1 MDHKRNEAITAK
13 KLAEGMFK
21 NNDIASAK
29 IFASMSQR
37 LCPELEGISQLCAM
51 LDVLDSSEQRI
62 NGHANWYGVLSV
74 DPTADDA
81 AIKKQFKRLALM
93 LHPDKNRS
101 VEAKDA
107 FELVS
112 EAKDILLD
120 KQRRSDYDR
129 ATGLERE
136 PRRTPTAHRPHRLPG
151 PLRPGLRLWPRRPHR
166 RSIVERC
173 SPDSH
178 RRPPWHIDLIR
189 GNPCPQTG
197 GPSADTGCS
206 STRTGGQST
215 PPIGF
220 PQFIFASWAQ
230 APKAPCQPDPARP
243 TTKNQWTTCHWCRV
257 QFELHS
263 SLKIELMSE
272 PISSPVHGS
281 ADWTI

>member
-1 MDHKRNEAITAK
+1 
-13 KLAEGMFK
+13 MFK

-81 AIKKQFKRLALM
+81 TIKKQFNRLALM
-93 LHPDKNRS
+93 LQPDKKRS

-129 ATGLERE
+129 ASERE
-136 PRRTPTAHRPHRLPG
+136 PRRTPVAHRPHRLPDHSGRAYAYGRGPPLAVHRGTLLAHLTPSTMATPVAHRLIRATHAPRLAGHRRILVVRRPALAVSPHHPSGSRNSYLRAGRKLRRPRVSPIRPARQQRISG
-151 PLRPGLRLWPRRPHR
+151 PLA
-166 RSIVERC
+166 
-173 SPDSH
+173 
-178 RRPPWHIDLIR
+178 
-189 GNPCPQTG
+189 TG
-197 GPSADTGCS
+197 V
-206 STRTGGQST
+206 
-215 PPIGF
+215 GF
-220 PQFIFASWAQ
+220 NLSY
-230 APKAPCQPDPARP
+230 
-243 TTKNQWTTCHWCRV
+243 TV
-257 QFELHS
+257 
-263 SLKIELMSE
+263 
-272 PISSPVHGS
+272 V
-281 ADWTI
+281 